1 MTREQIEKR
10 FTYHPPQGDQAQK
23 YQEIR
28 DTAKSFALR
37 LRELCIDNREFAT
50 ALTKL
55 DEVVFF
61 ANASIARDDYS
72 AIARSSVGESP
83 ESST

>member
-1 MTREQIEKR
+1 MRREEIEHR
-10 FTYHPPQGDQAQK
+10 FTYHAPSQEQAAK

-28 DTAKSFALR
+28 DTAKSVALR
-37 LRELCIDNREFAT
+37 LNELCPDGRELST

-61 ANASIARDDYS
+61 ANA
-72 AIARSSVGESP
+72 AIAREIP
-83 ESST
+83 QLPDA